1 MWLASGKHNKLTR
14 DTRPAHLDLPQPAE
28 EEVEE
33 EEVEEEGCEPREET
47 NTAGQ
52 AAPRRKSCGVAQ
64 RNPQVTWPRLIRVV
78 ADMEVSEDL
87 ACVIEGIPGPGPLN
101 GDVKRSLA
109 NYFEIKRKSGGGD
122 CTVEEKDGTVVVRF
136 NSGTVRDR
144 VLQRNTHTIELPGF
158 GTTHLKLQPF
168 CKVPPVPPKS
178 ESSSTTDANEITRED
193 LDSSTFVEGVVV
205 CGADEFGDEYL
216 KLYAENVTKEPV
228 DVYPLTKTKL
238 WLDCSQEAVQKM
250 QAVKEHAIGNKR
262 LQISVYSSAEIDAII
277 DKRRLILTGFP
288 TTIQMEMINL
298 YVASITDAEVC
309 DIEYLKGGEV
319 AVVTFI
325 NPIDWKSALKICAK
339 RQLVQ
344 YKITA
349 TMLDASNCLLVE
361 ASKGNL
367 CEDLLTLY
375 FENSAKSGGGPL
387 SDVHLEDNK
396 AAAYL
401 SFLEPAVAQKVV
413 SRKHKL
419 NEAELKVY
427 PYYHALAST
436 LGKQIRIAKP
446 EPFDIVVDSEII
458 QFISKHSS
466 SMDQLKDILK
476 KANTSFSLGSNGK
489 ITLTSKLNE
498 CAVNFQSLA
507 SKWQQTAKIC
517 FLKFC
522 EMYSKTV
529 LPCSKAAW
537 ERVKQEVSNHDH
549 VLVDYDSQQA
559 HIIVSGRNQDV
570 QDVCK
575 QMQPIVKKVQDDLL
589 RESQIIS
596 DRISLESPDKYH
608 LIQML
613 EIEADLRAKFKESEL
628 TFDEKSYSLT
638 VKGMPQDCQ
647 KIKDEISKHLK
658 GISSKE
664 VKISSNIVMFLKML
678 GRDILNTDLF
688 SNKIH
693 AKIQLKNNNS
703 ISITA
708 FANQLGKAESFI
720 EKTFTEGSFTIP
732 EESMHATRGSEWT
745 DLLSYLEE
753 NKVDSIS
760 QVFINKSLDDAGFCM
775 KVSVAGFGNAVDQTC
790 QELNGFCEKHLRITE
805 QIPIKSRNILK
816 YLQEYEKI
824 FEDQTLLNK
833 NVKTLSETLLE
844 VSGHPDD
851 VDKIKNLFEKKCSE
865 IVLKSVKFNKP
876 GAAKYIRENESVIK
890 SIAEANQN
898 CMVLI
903 DVGGAAAS
911 QQVGMQLKCQEVLS
925 ANLAISIYK
934 GDILKSQVDIIINAA
949 DTKMCFKSGFGKVL
963 SEAAGPDTS
972 RSCAQYIQDNG
983 EPQPGEAVMSV
994 PGKLPCKSVAHVI
1007 CQLFEKCNGNVD
1019 MSKVVQ
1025 LKQGLKK
1032 ALKLVGT
1039 RGHQSA
1045 ALPGLVFQN
1054 SGYPLEVC
1062 AKALIDAVAEFG
1074 QVNDPGN
1081 CLTDVLFIDLN
1092 DNVVHALVNALL
1104 SKVGKTPIATPQ
1116 TRLTF
1121 SLPASVKIQSST
1133 AVSTSPTC
1141 MITKEGLN
1149 ISLVVGSIENEN
1161 SDVIINTTSANMKM
1175 DSGGV
1180 SSAIFRKAGPTLQTL
1195 VDTAIQGQSIS
1206 SGKIVK
1212 TDVTGLNLQ
1221 CQALYH
1227 TTLGSWDN
1235 GNHLKKFMKRSLE
1248 MAHRDGVSSISF
1260 PALGTGNLK
1269 YSPLM
1274 VSSFMFEEVI
1284 NFSQNHQGTTLKD
1297 IRFVIFSKDQLVIS
1311 DFQAELA
1318 QRLLGKTSIPPT
1330 LKITSKA
1337 VQRAIGK
1344 ISVEVVDGDITKEK
1358 VDAIVNSTNTSLD
1371 LDSGVSKA
1379 ILAAA
1384 GPTVAVELATFGAQP
1399 ADGVVTTSA
1408 GSLNCK
1414 KIVHMVGQTD
1424 FAKMTNSI
1432 LKVLDECSKLNCHS
1446 VSFPALS
1453 TGKGG
1458 IKPGPVAD
1466 TILEAFEMFSLQ
1478 NPQSIVSHIRI
1489 MVLQPE
1495 IKTAFTQ
1502 ALIHFQ
1508 PGGKQVQP
1516 PQTSSIT
1523 EDYIRQYGLKLHG
1536 ATVEAVSG
1544 DITKETT
1551 DAIVNSTTTALV
1563 FMSGVSGAILKAAG
1577 QVVVD
1582 ECTKLGPQPGDGVV
1596 VTSGGAL
1603 SCKHIVHMVGQ
1614 TNPASI
1620 KSSVLKVLQECEV
1633 KKVTSVSFPATGTG
1647 AGSVPAVVVAN
1658 AMMEGI
1664 EEHIRVHTL
1673 MSPLKHI
1680 RFVIFQPEMLKDF
1693 QQALINMSQMTVSST
1708 GTGTNTPSPRAPQ
1721 PVHPKPP
1728 LPPKKT
1734 PQIKSSYN
1742 NEAVTIDVYG
1752 KLQKEVD
1759 DICKQTEGLLDR
1771 NCMAYRINI
1780 DCVESLDKQELNKLE
1795 TIEKTCDVRVS
1806 IKTSHISIEGL
1817 NNDVCKA
1824 IVDVTQMIHELKI
1837 KLEKENFEQ
1846 NYVPKQELPA
1856 DWAQMQGTEFLK
1868 VTLNVQSPEYQ
1879 QVQANFRKSV
1889 NHLKIIKIERI
1900 QNLRLYNAYQAMKTS
1915 IENSNKG
1922 QGTCEK
1928 NLFHG
1933 TQVDS
1938 IDNISHFGFNRSF
1951 AGRNATAY
1959 GVGTYFALNSS
1970 YSSSDTYSRP
1980 DANGT
1985 KYMYQARVLTGSY
1998 CAGNSSMKEPPLK
2011 NLQNKTERFDCVVDN
2026 PITPS
2031 IFVIFNDNLAYPE
2044 YLISFSK

>member
-1 MWLASGKHNKLTR
+1 MSSFGSSKLMKR
-14 DTRPAHLDLPQPAE
+14 GE
-28 EEVEE
+28 ESRINLLVARRRRWRRRKKRAVNARRGEH
-33 EEVEEEGCEPREET
+33 REET
-47 NTAGQ
+47 NTA
-52 AAPRRKSCGVAQ
+52 APTTRRRKSCGVAQ
-64 RNPQVTWPRLIRVV
+64 RTPQVTWPRLNRVV
-78 ADMEVSEDL
+78 ADMDVSEEEEDT
-87 ACVIEGIPGPGPLN
+87 ACAIEGVPGTGPLN

-109 NYFEIKRKSGGGD
+109 KYFEIKRKSGGGE

-136 NSGTVRDR
+136 NSRTVRDC
-144 VLQRNTHTIELPGF
+144 VLQRNPHTIDLPGF
-158 GTTHLKLQPF
+158 GTTQLTLQPY
-168 CKVPPVPPKS
+168 CQVPPVPP
-178 ESSSTTDANEITRED
+178 
-193 LDSSTFVEGVVV
+193 
-205 CGADEFGDEYL
+205 
-216 KLYAENVTKEPV
+216 P
-228 DVYPLTKTKL
+228 
-238 WLDCSQEAVQKM
+238 KM
-250 QAVKEHAIGNKR
+250 QAVKEHAIGGKKV
-262 LQISVYSSAEIDAII
+262 QISVYSSAGIDAII

-325 NPIDWKSALKICAK
+325 NPIDWKSALRMCAK
-339 RQLVQ
+339 RPLVQ
-344 YKITA
+344 AKITA
-349 TMLDASNCLLVE
+349 TMLEASNCLLVE
-361 ASKGNL
+361 ASNGSL

-387 SDVHLEDNK
+387 TEVNLENSK
-396 AAAYL
+396 TTAYL
-401 SFLEPAVAQKVV
+401 SFFEPAVAQEVV

-436 LGKQIRIAKP
+436 LGKQIRTAKP
-446 EPFDIVVDSEII
+446 EPFDLVVDSEII

-466 SMDQLKDILK
+466 SMDQLKYILK
-476 KANTSFSLGSNGK
+476 KANTSFSLGSNGT
-489 ITLTSKLNE
+489 ITLTSKLDE

-537 ERVKQEVSNHDH
+537 ERVKQEVSNHDN

-575 QMQPIVKKVQDDLL
+575 HTKPIVKKVQDDLL
-589 RESQIIS
+589 KESQIIS
-596 DRISLESPDKYH
+596 DRISLESPDKYN

-664 VKISSNIVMFLKML
+664 VKMSSNIVMFLKML
-678 GRDILNTDLF
+678 GRDILNTNLF
-688 SNKIH
+688 SNRIH

-720 EKTFTEGSFTIP
+720 EETFTEESFPIP
-732 EESMHATRGSEWT
+732 EESMHAMRGREWT
-745 DLLSYLEE
+745 DLLSNLEE
-753 NKVDSIS
+753 NKVDSIL
-760 QVFINKSLDDAGFCM
+760 QVFINKSLDDAGLCT
-775 KVSVAGFGNAVDQTC
+775 KVNVAGFGNAVYQTC
-790 QELNGFCEKHLRITE
+790 QELDDFCEKHLRITK
-805 QIPIKSRNILK
+805 QIPIKSKNILK

-833 NVKTLSETLLE
+833 NVKTLSESLLE

-851 VDKIKNLFEKKCSE
+851 VDKIKNLFEKKSSE
-865 IVLKSVKFNKP
+865 IVLKSVKCNKP
-876 GAAKYIRENESVIK
+876 GAAKYMRENESVIK
-890 SIAEANQN
+890 SIAEGNQK

-903 DVGGAAAS
+903 DVIGAAAS
-911 QQVGMQLKCQEVLS
+911 RQVGMQLKCQEVLS
-925 ANLAISIYK
+925 ANLTISIYK
-934 GDILKSQVDIIINAA
+934 GDILKSQADIIINAA

-972 RSCAQYIQDNG
+972 RSCAQYIRDNG
-983 EPQPGEAVMSV
+983 EPQPGEAVISV

-1019 MSKVVQ
+1019 MSKVIQ

-1045 ALPGLVFQN
+1045 AMPGLVFQN

-1081 CLTDVLFIDLN
+1081 CLTDVFFIDLN

-1104 SKVGKTPIATPQ
+1104 SNVGKAPKATPQ
-1116 TRLTF
+1116 TGLTF
-1121 SLPASVKIQSST
+1121 SLPAFVKIQSST
-1133 AVSTSPTC
+1133 AAPTSPTC

-1149 ISLVVGSIENEN
+1149 ISLVIGSIENEN

-1195 VDTAIQGQSIS
+1195 VDTEIQGQSIG

-1221 CQALYH
+1221 CKALYH

-1235 GNHLKKFMKRSLE
+1235 GNHLRKCMKRSLE

-1311 DFQAELA
+1311 ENNLWFCN
-1318 QRLLGKTSIPPT
+1318 LLCAGKTSIPPT
-1330 LKITSKA
+1330 LNITSKA
-1337 VQRAIGK
+1337 VQRAIGN

-1358 VDAIVNSTNTSLD
+1358 VDAIVNSTNTTLD
-1371 LDSGVSKA
+1371 LD
-1379 ILAAA
+1379 
-1384 GPTVAVELATFGAQP
+1384 
-1399 ADGVVTTSA
+1399 
-1408 GSLNCK
+1408 
-1414 KIVHMVGQTD
+1414 
-1424 FAKMTNSI
+1424 
-1432 LKVLDECSKLNCHS
+1432 
-1446 VSFPALS
+1446 
-1453 TGKGG
+1453 
-1458 IKPGPVAD
+1458 
-1466 TILEAFEMFSLQ
+1466 
-1478 NPQSIVSHIRI
+1478 
-1489 MVLQPE
+1489 
-1495 IKTAFTQ
+1495 
-1502 ALIHFQ
+1502 
-1508 PGGKQVQP
+1508 
-1516 PQTSSIT
+1516 
-1523 EDYIRQYGLKLHG
+1523 
-1536 ATVEAVSG
+1536 
-1544 DITKETT
+1544 
-1551 DAIVNSTTTALV
+1551 
-1563 FMSGVSGAILKAAG
+1563 SGVSGAILKAAG

-1582 ECTKLGPQPGDGVV
+1582 ECTTLGPQPGDGVV

-1620 KSSVLKVLQECEV
+1620 KSSVLKVLRECEM

-1647 AGSVPAVVVAN
+1647 AGSVPAAVVAD

-1673 MSPLKHI
+1673 TSPLKHI

-1693 QQALINMSQMTVSST
+1693 QQALINTSQMT
-1708 GTGTNTPSPRAPQ
+1708 
-1721 PVHPKPP
+1721 
-1728 LPPKKT
+1728 
-1734 PQIKSSYN
+1734 
-1742 NEAVTIDVYG
+1742 
-1752 KLQKEVD
+1752 
-1759 DICKQTEGLLDR
+1759 
-1771 NCMAYRINI
+1771 
-1780 DCVESLDKQELNKLE
+1780 
-1795 TIEKTCDVRVS
+1795 
-1806 IKTSHISIEGL
+1806 
-1817 NNDVCKA
+1817 
-1824 IVDVTQMIHELKI
+1824 
-1837 KLEKENFEQ
+1837 
-1846 NYVPKQELPA
+1846 ELPA
-1856 DWAQMQGTEFLK
+1856 DWAPMKGTEFLK
-1868 VTLNVQSPEYQ
+1868 VTLSVQSPEYQ
-1879 QVQANFRKSV
+1879 QVQANFMKSV
-1889 NHLKIIKIERI
+1889 KHLKIIKIERI
-1900 QNLRLYNAYQAMKTS
+1900 QNMSLYHTYQVMKKS
-1915 IENSNKG
+1915 IESRNDG
-1922 QGTCEK
+1922 QMICEK
-1928 NLFHG
+1928 LLFHG
-1933 TQVDS
+1933 TRSDS
-1938 IDNISHFGFNRSF
+1938 IDNITHHGFNRSY
-1951 AGRNATAY
+1951 AGKNATVL
-1959 GVGTYFALNSS
+1959 GVGTYFALNAW
-1970 YSSSDTYSRP
+1970 YSASDTYSKP

-1985 KYMYQARVLTGSY
+1985 KYMFQARVLTGSY
-1998 CAGNSSMKEPPLK
+1998 CKGDSSMKEPPLK
-2011 NLQNKTERFDCVVDN
+2011 SPFSKTVRYDSVVDN
-2026 PITPS
+2026 SFSPS
-2031 IFVIFNDNLAYPE
+2031 MFVVFYDNQAYPE
-2044 YLISFSK
+2044 YLITFSK

>member
-1 MWLASGKHNKLTR
+1 
-14 DTRPAHLDLPQPAE
+14 
-28 EEVEE
+28 
-33 EEVEEEGCEPREET
+33 
-47 NTAGQ
+47 
-52 AAPRRKSCGVAQ
+52 
-64 RNPQVTWPRLIRVV
+64 
-78 ADMEVSEDL
+78 
-87 ACVIEGIPGPGPLN
+87 
-101 GDVKRSLA
+101 
-109 NYFEIKRKSGGGD
+109 
-122 CTVEEKDGTVVVRF
+122 
-136 NSGTVRDR
+136 
-144 VLQRNTHTIELPGF
+144 
-158 GTTHLKLQPF
+158 
-168 CKVPPVPPKS
+168 
-178 ESSSTTDANEITRED
+178 
-193 LDSSTFVEGVVV
+193 
-205 CGADEFGDEYL
+205 
-216 KLYAENVTKEPV
+216 
-228 DVYPLTKTKL
+228 
-238 WLDCSQEAVQKM
+238 
-250 QAVKEHAIGNKR
+250 
-262 LQISVYSSAEIDAII
+262 
-277 DKRRLILTGFP
+277 
-288 TTIQMEMINL
+288 
-298 YVASITDAEVC
+298 
-309 DIEYLKGGEV
+309 V

-1311 DFQAELA
+1311 SLKGSLTRNQQTMSRHDFQAELA
-1318 QRLLGKTSIPPT
+1318 QRLLGTCKTSIPPT

-1371 LDSGVSKA
+1371 LD
-1379 ILAAA
+1379 
-1384 GPTVAVELATFGAQP
+1384 
-1399 ADGVVTTSA
+1399 
-1408 GSLNCK
+1408 
-1414 KIVHMVGQTD
+1414 
-1424 FAKMTNSI
+1424 
-1432 LKVLDECSKLNCHS
+1432 
-1446 VSFPALS
+1446 
-1453 TGKGG
+1453 
-1458 IKPGPVAD
+1458 
-1466 TILEAFEMFSLQ
+1466 
-1478 NPQSIVSHIRI
+1478 
-1489 MVLQPE
+1489 
-1495 IKTAFTQ
+1495 
-1502 ALIHFQ
+1502 
-1508 PGGKQVQP
+1508 
-1516 PQTSSIT
+1516 
-1523 EDYIRQYGLKLHG
+1523 
-1536 ATVEAVSG
+1536 
-1544 DITKETT
+1544 
-1551 DAIVNSTTTALV
+1551 
-1563 FMSGVSGAILKAAG
+1563 SGVSGAILKAAG

-1693 QQALINMSQMTVSST
+1693 QQALINMSQMTGAVSDKRCS
-1708 GTGTNTPSPRAPQ
+1708 PSIMKKVAAPQ

-1846 NYVPKQELPA
+1846 NYAISTNIKWYLQSSDIGQCKSKPSRPKLTVA
-1856 DWAQMQGTEFLK
+1856 SHLNWRFLNKKNTWQMVDLYSPD
-1868 VTLNVQSPEYQ
+1868 LNVELMIPNYRIP
-1879 QVQANFRKSV
+1879 QVDKLTVVVVLLTVIQMAGNASDVAQAKFNIYNLCTDEPNYILLGTYSTELCCIRFPSQ
-1889 NHLKIIKIERI
+1889 IERI